1 MPNKLFIGNLS
12 FSITDAE
19 LTELFAGANIPVTDI
34 KVMRDRE
41 TGRSRGFAFAELAPE
56 ADMESAI
63 NQLNGKVMEGR
74 PLTVNEARQQKP
86 RSFGGGGGGGGF
98 DRNRKGFGRRGGG
111 GSGGGGGRDR
121 DRGPRR
127 DF

>member
-1 MPNKLFIGNLS
+1 MPNKLFIGNLA

-19 LTELFAGANIPVTDI
+19 LTELFASASIPVTDI

-63 NQLNGKVMEGR
+63 SQLNGKVLEGR

-86 RSFGGGGGGGGF
+86 RSFGGGGGGGF
-98 DRNRKGFGRRGGG
+98 DRNRNRFGRRGGG
-111 GSGGGGGRDR
+111 GRDNR
-121 DRGPRR
+121 PRR

>member
-1 MPNKLFIGNLS
+1 MTNKLFIGNLA

-19 LTELFAGANIPVTDI
+19 LTELFASAGIPVTEI
-34 KVMRDRE
+34 KVMRDRD

-56 ADMESAI
+56 ADMEAAI
-63 NQLNGKVMEGR
+63 NQLNGKVLEGR

-86 RSFGGGGGGGGF
+86 RSFGGGGGGGF
-98 DRNRKGFGRRGGG
+98 DRNRNKFGRGG
-111 GSGGGGGRDR
+111 GGGGGRDNR
-121 DRGPRR
+121 RRR